1 MQSFRA
7 LGCCIL
13 LLAPCVV
20 GVGVSAKVAT
30 AAERTAA
37 ERTAASLERQ
47 GEAAFQK
54 ADFVRAVE
62 YLTRAAQL
70 APAQVSYQTK
80 LSNAHFWWARH
91 LQAHFHYNDALR
103 HSKEALRYY
112 QQALTINREVKNR
125 RSEARVLN
133 NIGETYE
140 KLGRS
145 KEALRYYQQALT
157 IERAI
162 KDRKDEVTTLSNI
175 ARLHRYHDKGH

>member
-1 MQSFRA
+1 MQSIRA

-13 LLAPCVV
+13 LLTPCVA
-20 GVGVSAKVAT
+20 VGVSAKVANT
-30 AAERTAA
+30 A

-91 LQAHFHYNDALR
+91 LQAHFHYNDALHHFKAAYAIEKAHR
-103 HSKEALRYY
+103 
-112 QQALTINREVKNR
+112 QQ
-125 RSEARVLN
+125 
-133 NIGETYE
+133 
-140 KLGRS
+140 
-145 KEALRYYQQALT
+145 QCCP
-157 IERAI
+157 
-162 KDRKDEVTTLSNI
+162 
-175 ARLHRYHDKGH
+175 

>member
-20 GVGVSAKVAT
+20 AVGVSAKVAN
-30 AAERTAA
+30 AAEP
-37 ERTAASLERQ
+37 TAASLERQ

-91 LQAHFHYNDALR
+91 LQAHSHYNDALR
-103 HSKEALRYY
+103 HFKAAYAIAKVQRRNAALGDD
-112 QQALTINREVKNR
+112 LT
-125 RSEARVLN
+125 
-133 NIGETYE
+133 NIGETYY

-145 KEALRYYQQALT
+145 KEALRSFQQALP

-162 KDRKDEVTTLSNI
+162 KDRQDEVTTLSNI
-175 ARLHRYHDKGH
+175 VRLHRYHDKGH